1 MLERPAFAMLG
12 YGGAHFVPLRSKAF
26 SMQVQDV
33 YPQSEE
39 TKTAVQLAIARL
51 SGSPQITPFRRPC
64 IRSLLLE
71 PDMEDLTSIMP
82 SNTDLNELNCPDE
95 EEHED
100 GVAERE
106 SRGSFFSE
114 SIFCSTTLSA
124 LPLTQAV

>member
-1 MLERPAFAMLG
+1 MLG
-12 YGGAHFVPLRSKAF
+12 YGDAHFAPLRSKAF
-26 SMQVQDV
+26 SMQVQDAC
-33 YPQSEE
+33 PQYEE
-39 TKTAVQLAIARL
+39 KKTATQLALGRL
-51 SGSPQITPFRRPC
+51 SGSPQITPCRRPC

-95 EEHED
+95 DEHED
-100 GVAERE
+100 GVAERETEEGE